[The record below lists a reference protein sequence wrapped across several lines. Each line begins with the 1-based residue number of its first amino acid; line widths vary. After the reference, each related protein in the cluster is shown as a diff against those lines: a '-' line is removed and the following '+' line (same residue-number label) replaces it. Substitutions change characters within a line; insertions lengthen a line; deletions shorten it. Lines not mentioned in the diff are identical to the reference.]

1 LVLALEHLH
10 QRGIVYR
17 DLKLENV
24 MLDEDGHVKLVDFG
38 LSKENVTVPCEE
50 PLSPCGSILYMAPEL
65 LEMTGGT
72 SVDWWTL
79 GILMH
84 EMLTGRSPWKSET
97 QNAVLT
103 ELRGKNPVKLSK
115 ELSSRGAAII
125 SSLVQRNPRKRLGT
139 KGATEIK
146 SNPFFWPRLK
156 QQSDWKKLLNKQL
169 PPPIRPCKTKIT
181 SPAVAAA
188 KPAGRGT
195 GPRASGERIEVLDAA
210 TGGGGTNMSAAE
222 LIKQKANEQKQFGT
236 QNFEKSQRN
245 LAIKAVAVPDPSNEG
260 SVGYEFEGFVM
271 SEGGP
276 TIKPKDME
284 MIRQL
289 TQKR

>member
-1 LVLALEHLH
+1 
-10 QRGIVYR
+10 
-17 DLKLENV
+17 
-24 MLDEDGHVKLVDFG
+24 MLDDDGHVKLVDFG

-97 QNAVLT
+97 QNAVLA

-115 ELSSRGAAII
+115 ELSPRGTAII
-125 SSLVQRNPRKRLGT
+125 SALVQRNPRKRLGT
-139 KGATEIK
+139 RGASEIK

-169 PPPIRPCKTKIT
+169 PPPIRPCKSKLTA
-181 SPAVAAA
+181 PAAPA
-188 KPAGRGT
+188 KPAGRGA
-195 GPRASGERIEVLDAA
+195 GPRTSGELDIASSSKKTSEAA
-210 TGGGGTNMSAAE
+210 KAKA
-222 LIKQKANEQKQFGT
+222 KANEQKQFGT

-276 TIKPKDME
+276 TIKPRDME

-289 TQKR
+289 SQKKR

>member
-1 LVLALEHLH
+1 
-10 QRGIVYR
+10 
-17 DLKLENV
+17 

-210 TGGGGTNMSAAE
+210 TGGGSTNMSAAE